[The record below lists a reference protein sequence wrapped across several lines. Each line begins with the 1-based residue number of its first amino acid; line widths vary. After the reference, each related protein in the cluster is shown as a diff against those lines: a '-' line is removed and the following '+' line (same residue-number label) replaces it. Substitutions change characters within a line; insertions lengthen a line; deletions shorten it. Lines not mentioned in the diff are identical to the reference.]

1 MVIGGNDIFMG
12 ASHDRTVGQS
22 VNVSQI
28 GKEKE
33 SSITQKLQEEMA
45 AVKDSRR
52 DRASVTISQESRD
65 FLCSDAGYEKMRKDV
80 EDLYT
85 KNAMQQKEFAKN
97 NPDDAFWGNTGNQ
110 WLVLSENLYR
120 SGFYDEMSDEE
131 VKQAEAV
138 LAKITAGMDH
148 LSRTLYQT
156 GIEYSDYYGHGANF
170 FMDSNEVNLE
180 LESATQALRYFT
192 EKYVGKDKQDEFNAL
207 IDQYYQHNTEVI
219 SGYQSPVESFNKAVH
234 AMHNG
239 QYANSYV
246 TSSYGQA
253 MKNNS
258 TGIGSAIYLGGVSHS
273 AAEKA
278 QYASDLSGLFEQL
291 KQSLEDKN
299 SIWKQIE
306 DTFVGYAT
314 KDSDDQEV
322 RSYVLEQ
329 SKHTVSRIKGYWA
342 ELL

>member
-1 MVIGGNDIFMG
+1 MVIGGNNIFIG
-12 ASHDRTVGQS
+12 AYHDRTVGQS

-33 SSITQKLQEEMA
+33 ASITQKLQEEMA
-45 AVKDSRR
+45 AIKDSRK
-52 DRASVTISQESRD
+52 DQASVTISQESRD
-65 FLCSDAGYEKMRKDV
+65 FLCSNAGYKKMRKDV
-80 EDLYT
+80 EDLYI
-85 KNAMQQKEFAKN
+85 KNAMQQMELAKN
-97 NPDDAFWGNTGNQ
+97 NPDDAFWKNTGNQ
-110 WLVLSENLYR
+110 WLVLSENLYCN
-120 SGFYDEMSDEE
+120 GFYDEMSDEE
-131 VKQAEAV
+131 VKQAETA

-180 LESATQALRYFT
+180 LESATQALRYFS
-192 EKYVGKDKQDEFNAL
+192 EKYVGEDKQDEFNAL
-207 IDQYYQHNTEVI
+207 IDQFYQHNIEVI

-246 TSSYGQA
+246 TSAYGQA
-253 MKNNS
+253 MKNDS
-258 TGIGSAIYLGGVSHS
+258 TGINSAIYLGGVSHS

-278 QYASDLSGLFEQL
+278 QYIIDLSRLFEQFREG
-291 KQSLEDKN
+291 SEDKD

-314 KDSDDQEV
+314 KNSDDQEV
-322 RSYVLEQ
+322 RSYVLAQ
-329 SKHTVSRIKGYWA
+329 SKHTMKRIKGYWA